1 MPLNAN
7 FPLTKLVVSDCA
19 RMAGGAAPAVFD
31 DLILHIAPDKFYL
44 ESLSSTQSV
53 LVIDRISYEI
63 SLQVA
68 QNIKR
73 IFLREGQE
81 KQSTQTFQFSNYTLL
96 FWIFLGLLCEITKLI
111 LLISIA
117 RRSQCLKLMLGW

>member
-1 MPLNAN
+1 MPLNGN
-7 FPLTKLVVSDCA
+7 FALTKLLVSDCA

-81 KQSTQTFQFSNYTLL
+81 KQSIRTFP
-96 FWIFLGLLCEITKLI
+96 I
-111 LLISIA
+111 
-117 RRSQCLKLMLGW
+117 LKLHHAVLDFIWVMGCQHGWCSSPSVS

>member
-1 MPLNAN
+1 MPSNAN
-7 FPLTKLVVSDCA
+7 FPLKKLVVSDCA

-73 IFLREGQE
+73 IFLREGHE

-96 FWIFLGLLCEITKLI
+96 FWFFLVIP
-111 LLISIA
+111 
-117 RRSQCLKLMLGW
+117 

>member
-1 MPLNAN
+1 MPLNGN
-7 FPLTKLVVSDCA
+7 FALTKLLVSDCA

-73 IFLREGQE
+73 IFLRTGH
-81 KQSTQTFQFSNYTLL
+81 KKAKYSN
-96 FWIFLGLLCEITKLI
+96 
-111 LLISIA
+111 ISI
-117 RRSQCLKLMLGW
+117 LKLHLTVLDFFGVIL

>member
-7 FPLTKLVVSDCA
+7 FPLTKLLVSDCA

-73 IFLREGQE
+73 LFLREGHK
-81 KQSTQTFQFSNYTLL
+81 KQSTQAFQILTLHPTFFG
-96 FWIFLGLLCEITKLI
+96 FL
-111 LLISIA
+111 
-117 RRSQCLKLMLGW
+117 

>member
-1 MPLNAN
+1 MSLNGNSA
-7 FPLTKLVVSDCA
+7 LTKLVVSDCA

-73 IFLREGQE
+73 HFLREGHD
-81 KQSTQTFQFSNYTLL
+81 KQSTQPF
-96 FWIFLGLLCEITKLI
+96 
-111 LLISIA
+111 
-117 RRSQCLKLMLGW
+117 

>member
-1 MPLNAN
+1 MLLNGN
-7 FPLTKLVVSDCA
+7 FELTKLLVSDCA

-73 IFLREGQE
+73 HLLREGHE
-81 KQSTQTFQFSNYTLL
+81 KQSTQTFQ
-96 FWIFLGLLCEITKLI
+96 I
-111 LLISIA
+111 
-117 RRSQCLKLMLGW
+117 LKLHLTFLDFFWVIP